1 MLGNHGT
8 MQKVKLVILLVL
20 AALAIVLVLQ
30 NTQSVDTR
38 LFFVTVTMP
47 RAALLMLTLLMG
59 FICGILAVIA
69 VRQKRKNVP

>member
-1 MLGNHGT
+1 
-8 MQKVKLVILLVL
+8 MQKLKLIILLVL
-20 AALAIVLVLQ
+20 AALAIVLMLQ
-30 NTQSVDTR
+30 NTQAVDTR

-47 RAALLMLTLLMG
+47 RAALLMLTLLTG